1 MCDLSPAVTP
11 VHFPGRQECLPHT
24 VPIRWILVAQL
35 IMWQSSLSGDA
46 AQLHSV
52 APTPFSSSWPLD
64 SA

>member
-46 AQLHSV
+46 AQLHCSLYPFLFLV
-52 APTPFSSSWPLD
+52 APR
-64 SA
+64 